1 MPRDHNRRRFVKG
14 IAGAGLIGLSGCVG
28 SLPGQGGGYPEET
41 ITLKIPFGKG
51 GQTDLES
58 RLIADFLQEEL
69 GVSIVATN
77 EPAAGGAVNY
87 QQFQNAD
94 PDGYTISSFFYPVI
108 ATHPKVIPDFDY
120 DPDAFT
126 LLAQYSQVPFCIM
139 TSYDSDLERFPD
151 LVELAK
157 QRPIKMGFT
166 GPVAPV
172 AIPMLQIRD
181 QVSDLTIEPL
191 FVGGGGAL
199 ANAAQSGRVDAAANT
214 FDTTANNFAA
224 QRTKPLVI
232 LSEPNQELI
241 DYYADTQGITITQ
254 DMFVTE
260 YRDLIQDP
268 PLMTVMKGMMG
279 PPGLP
284 QDKQDV
290 LVNALNSSM
299 SEGTGWYQQMR
310 DMGSHPNPTYGEEL
324 QSKWDEYKSQFE
336 PYIPLLKE
344 FASNHG

>member
-1 MPRDHNRRRFVKG
+1 M
-14 IAGAGLIGLSGCVG
+14 AGASVVGLSGCVG
-28 SLPGQGGGYPEET
+28 SLPGQGGDYPSET
-41 ITLKIPFGKG
+41 ISLKIPFGKG

-58 RLIADFLQEEL
+58 RLIADFLQDEL
-69 GVSIVATN
+69 DASITASN

-94 PDGYTISSFFYPVI
+94 PDGYTLSSFFYPVI

-120 DPDAFT
+120 DPDSFT

-139 TSYDSDLERFPD
+139 TGYDSELERFPD
-151 LVELAK
+151 LVELAD
-157 QRPIKMGFT
+157 QGPVKMGFT

-214 FDTTANNFAA
+214 FDTTAKNFAA
-224 QRTKPLVI
+224 ERTKPLVI
-232 LSEPNQELI
+232 LSEPDQELV
-241 DYYADTQGITITQ
+241 DFYADTQGITITQ
-254 DMFVTE
+254 DMFITE
-260 YRDLIQDP
+260 HDDLIEDP

-279 PPGLP
+279 PPELP

-290 LVNALNSSM
+290 LVNALQSVM
-299 SEGTGWYQQMR
+299 SGGTGWHEQMR
-310 DMGSHPNPTYGEEL
+310 NIGSHSNPTYGEEL
-324 QSKWDEYKSQFE
+324 QTKWDNYKSQFE

-344 FASNHG
+344 FASQHG